1 MQMQKKLSRRAMLT
15 MLATGAAAVGFP
27 RMAAAENYP
36 SRPMLLVVPFAS
48 GGGTDGTA
56 RVLAAAL
63 SSELGQPMVV
73 ENRPAAGG
81 VLSAAQVAAARPD
94 GYTLLW
100 GNTTTL
106 GISPH
111 LYRNVAY
118 DPVESFQQISRA
130 ATGPLVLIVNQAV
143 QAKSISE
150 LISLAASRP
159 GELNF
164 GSAGNGTVNHLCT
177 EYLKSKTGMKIVH
190 VPYKGNG
197 PAMVDLVAGRIQMMF
212 GGMGQLVP
220 HIKAGKV
227 RALAIASAKRH
238 PLLPELPTFAEAGI
252 PDFEILEFFGL
263 VAPSGIPQNVLERL
277 SEAFR
282 KVIAS
287 EKVRGQISGFGYDAV
302 FETPQDFRAAIVR
315 EGARWKPIIKSL
327 GLSA

>member
-1 MQMQKKLSRRAMLT
+1 MQVPKRLSRRAMLA
-15 MLATGAAAVGFP
+15 MLATGAAAAGFP
-27 RMAAAENYP
+27 RLAAADNYP
-36 SRPMLLVVPFAS
+36 SRPMLLVVPFAA

-63 SSELGQPMVV
+63 SCELGQPMVV

-118 DPVESFQQISRA
+118 DPVASFQQISRA

-143 QAKSISE
+143 QARSVSE
-150 LISLAASRP
+150 LISVVASRP

-177 EYLKSKTGMKIVH
+177 EYLKSKTGMKVVH

-197 PAMVDLVAGRIQMMF
+197 PALVDLVAGRIQMMF

-238 PLLPELPTFAEAGI
+238 PLLPDLPTFAEAGI

-282 KVIAS
+282 KATAS
-287 EKVRGQISGFGYDAV
+287 EKVRSQISGFGYDAV
-302 FETPQDFRAAIVR
+302 FDTPQDFRAAIVR